1 MNMNLVKP
9 LTYHP
14 APLGSIVS
22 LACESR
28 KTGKLHLSP
37 SPCAHITVAVCFVKA
52 GITIA
57 LGADMALLQKKVSNV
72 FELVSMAEMK
82 YLAIPAS
89 SSDPN
94 VDPIT

>member
-28 KTGKLHLSP
+28 KTGELHLSP

-57 LGADMALLQKKVSNV
+57 LGADMALLQKKVSSIRV
-72 FELVSMAEMK
+72 GVDGGDEIFTL
-82 YLAIPAS
+82 
-89 SSDPN
+89 SSDPS
-94 VDPIT
+94 VDPINTN